1 MLLSLS
7 DLLLSTTLFINAGAV
22 LNFKI
27 SQPTTADH
35 PSLQS
40 GIQQM
45 LASLRVFR
53 IPLALWNLTM
63 VLLMVIWF
71 PG

>member
-1 MLLSLS
+1 MYGGYEYWLTFWMLVPPASVVLILVGTLLS
-7 DLLLSTTLFINAGAV
+7 
-22 LNFKI
+22 
-27 SQPTTADH
+27 
-35 PSLQS
+35 
-40 GIQQM
+40 